1 MNYINYNQA
10 SIINGCDYWKIYSKI
25 RYKLFSKLADDL
37 KCIPY
42 AIIKGEPLAYF
53 AYNSFGRRISGDID
67 ILIERTSLQRI
78 KNILLNNGYSY
89 AISNLTRN
97 DELLSMAFSHQLI
110 PYQKI
115 VNGFAI
121 DVDVN
126 YDVFWGEYTGKKVD
140 IDKFLSDTIE
150 MEIYGVKVKTLP
162 PLKAMVQLILHHYK
176 DMNSIFLLATRK
188 SIKHEMFKDVYY
200 LLKNNLEAI
209 SLDKLYNISAEYEI
223 IPYVFYVLYYTGQIF
238 DDDVLREYIEAF
250 RTPEGERLLNLYGLC
265 EKERKEWKCDFKTR
279 LESENL
285 LDLIKD
291 DLTERDKEK
300 IAINRRV
307 FLGESE

>member
-1 MNYINYNQA
+1 MKTTELYKIFYEKI
-10 SIINGCDYWKIYSKI
+10 SIIEAKS
-25 RYKLFSKLADDL
+25 LFIDMNISSVG
-37 KCIPY
+37 Y
-42 AIIKGEPLAYF
+42 AIIKGDALSLQAYGCLGSREF
-53 AYNSFGRRISGDID
+53 TDID
-67 ILIERTSLQRI
+67 LMAD
-78 KNILLNNGYSY
+78 KNQVNIIVKLLNCNGYMTHSINRESY
-89 AISNLTRN
+89 IT
-97 DELLSMAFSHQLI
+97 ELLSSHQL
-110 PYQKI
+110 PCFYKE
-115 VNGFAI
+115 VNGVVLYI
-121 DVDVN
+121 DVNFDI
-126 YDVFWGEYTGKKVD
+126 FWGEYEGKR
-140 IDKFLSDTIE
+140 INIEEFLSDTIE

-209 SLDKLYNISAEYEI
+209 SLDKLYNISAEYDI

-285 LDLIKD
+285 FDLIKD